1 MKFNTLGKAIKKL
14 QEIGLDDI
22 DIAILY
28 HVDNNEEVTVGD
40 ILLDCGDVASPATL
54 HSRLSKKLIKAKLLQ
69 LKASKE
75 DGRNKFVVKGVKFDA
90 MESKLGGL

>member
-1 MKFNTLGKAIKKL
+1 MKFNTLGKAIRKL
-14 QEIGLDDI
+14 QDIGLDDI

-40 ILLDCGDVASPATL
+40 ILVDCGDVASPATL
-54 HSRLSKKLIKAKLLQ
+54 HTRLSKKLIKAKLLQ
-69 LKASKE
+69 LKASKD
-75 DGRNKFVVKGVKFDA
+75 DGRNKYVVKGSKFDA

>member
-1 MKFNTLGKAIKKL
+1 MKFNTLGKAIRKL
-14 QEIGLDDI
+14 QDIGLDDI

-40 ILLDCGDVASPATL
+40 ILVDCGDVASPATL

-69 LKASKE
+69 LKASKD
-75 DGRNKFVVKGVKFDA
+75 DGRTKYVVKGIKFDA

>member
-1 MKFNTLGKAIKKL
+1 MKFNTLGKAVKKL
-14 QEIGLDDI
+14 QDIGLDDI

-28 HVDNNEEVTVGD
+28 HVESNEDVTVGD
-40 ILLDCGDVASPATL
+40 ILLDCADVASPATL

-69 LKASKE
+69 LKASKD
-75 DGRNKFVVKGVKFDA
+75 DGRTKYVVKGCKFDA